1 MAQQQIN
8 GTQILIG
15 TPDDGSYGVTP
26 SNINVPGVLSTDN
39 LPSAIDKLIGI
50 IDKLAPAKSPNLST
64 KYLSPQVA
72 FGPYT
77 ARHAGTNSVWNV
89 GFSATASATIGSSY
103 NNIYVTSNPVVNVSD
118 VLSVNGGLAT
128 FSDGQTGTLVALVDG
143 NIVGQRVLESTYYGP
158 GVSGSPDVNTWNSSG
173 ASGSGGGL
181 TITFDQDPYSSAP
194 NTGFWTSLKATMSS
208 TYSFSVDGNEHYY
221 RMSHTTTGNVVSNF
235 KFIYDVNN
243 TPQNGVYSGV
253 AAISGVTFSLSLSL
267 FTQSSPKWTSGVPSL
282 SVGDYVSANYA
293 IPNNGGLV
301 SRFYNSTTITKFN
314 LVATNT
320 VTTNDTTSG
329 LPLNGYPSAYQ
340 NPYRVTGITAAV
352 AANMFTSTVFD
363 TLFTIGLSNP
373 FNTVTSNSITGIY
386 FGLINPLAS
395 GKKLYID
402 TVSNEIIRV
411 RSGDGQYPSFG
422 AGTYDFGD
430 TYTSTLSSYSINLN
444 GTYPEVCGELMLQ
457 NGIFRVPF
465 GNWSSNYPV
474 VGPNYTTLNNNGGSA
489 YNDGSSYWRW
499 VTFNTGSISNVA
511 SFIITIN
518 SSINLTSSGISPY
531 VTTDFGIYVRVMNG
545 STPVT
550 GWLDLNKIY
559 SSGIPLSDGANC
571 YDNTYS
577 LKSAT
582 VRRVTLGPGANV
594 SGTVYVRIGLPTTSP
609 ITFTGVTKS

>member
-15 TPDDGSYGVTP
+15 TPDDGTYGVTP

-50 IDKLAPAKSPNLST
+50 IDKLAPAKSPGLST
-64 KYLSPQVA
+64 KYLSPQTIL
-72 FGPYT
+72 GPYT

-103 NNIYVTSNPVVNVSD
+103 SNIYVTSNPVVNVSD
-118 VLSVNGGLAT
+118 VSTINGGLAT

-221 RMSHTTTGNVVSNF
+221 RMSHTTTGNVISNF
-235 KFIYDVNN
+235 KFIYDVNT

-253 AAISGVTFSLSLSL
+253 AAIGGVTFSLSLSL
-267 FTQSSPKWTSGVPSL
+267 FTQSSTKWTSGVPSL

-293 IPNNGGLV
+293 IPNSGGLV
-301 SRFYNSTTITKFN
+301 SRFYNSTTITRFN
-314 LVATNT
+314 LLATTT

-329 LPLNGYPSAYQ
+329 IPLNGYPSAYQ

-352 AANMFTSTVFD
+352 AANMFTPSTDFD
-363 TLFTIGLSNP
+363 ALFTISLLNP
-373 FNTVTSNSITGIY
+373 LNTSVSNSITGIN

-402 TVSNEIIRV
+402 TVSNEAVRV
-411 RSGDGQYPSFG
+411 RSGDGLYPSFG
-422 AGTYDFGD
+422 SGTYQFGD
-430 TYTSTLSSYSINLN
+430 AYTSTLSSYSINDN
-444 GTYPEVCGELMLQ
+444 STFPQVCGELMLQ
-457 NGIFRVPF
+457 NAIFKVPF
-465 GNWSSNYPV
+465 GNWTTNYPV
-474 VGPNYTTLNNNGGSA
+474 VGSNYTTLNNNGVNA
-489 YNDGSSYWRW
+489 YQNPSLTYWRW

-518 SSINLTSSGISPY
+518 GSFNLTSSGISPY
-531 VTTDFGIYVRVMNG
+531 VTTAFGIYVRVIG
-545 STPVT
+545 VT

-559 SSGIPLSDGANC
+559 SSGNPLLDGDNC
-571 YDNTYS
+571 YDNTYA
-577 LKSAT
+577 LKSST

-594 SGTVYVRIGLPTTSP
+594 SGTVYVRIGLPTTST